1 MDLAMEKMPVDIFEF
16 YTLVEPYITGYY
28 EIGETQHAQEIWKE
42 VAAKYQ
48 EQLTYFSNV
57 DEELQY
63 KYYEEILTNIEKYRS
78 LVDLLIINDD
88 RELFEK
94 EAKVFDNYMRTFP
107 YLMGDDDEGEEVP
120 QELLETLPEPSIE
133 IPAQDSVK
141 DEVLTDLN

>member
-1 MDLAMEKMPVDIFEF
+1 MAFWISSSFLNFN
-16 YTLVEPYITGYY
+16 
-28 EIGETQHAQEIWKE
+28 
-42 VAAKYQ
+42 
-48 EQLTYFSNV
+48 FS
-57 DEELQY
+57 DF
-63 KYYEEILTNIEKYRS
+63 TRS
-78 LVDLLIINDD
+78 LIWSALSPKTS

-133 IPAQDSVK
+133 IPARDSVK

>member
-28 EIGETQHAQEIWKE
+28 EIGETQRAQDIWKE

-48 EQLTYFSNV
+48 EQLTYFSSL

-94 EAKVFDNYMRTFP
+94 EAKIFDNYMRTFP
-107 YLMGDDDEGEEVP
+107 YLMADDEAEEVP
-120 QELLETLPEPSIE
+120 QELLETLPESSIE
-133 IPAQDSVK
+133 IPAQDSVRE
-141 DEVLTDLN
+141 EVITDLN